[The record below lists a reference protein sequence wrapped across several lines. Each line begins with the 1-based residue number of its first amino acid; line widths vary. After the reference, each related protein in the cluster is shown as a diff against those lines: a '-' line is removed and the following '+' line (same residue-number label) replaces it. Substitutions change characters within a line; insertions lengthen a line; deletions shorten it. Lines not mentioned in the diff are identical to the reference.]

1 MTLIDSFSMILVF
14 QLQVH
19 VVKLFFWLEQSNVS
33 GREPVYLEDIV
44 CKFVDPVENSSPSF
58 MASPNDSSCIG

>member
-19 VVKLFFWLEQSNVS
+19 VVKLFFWLEQSDVS

-44 CKFVDPVENSSPSF
+44 CKFVDPVENS
-58 MASPNDSSCIG
+58 